1 MELQAVTSSN
11 INSIGYSPEGRTLAV
26 KFNHGGT
33 YHYAGV
39 PPEVWNG
46 MKSAESVGKYFADH
60 VKGKYPGQQQEVA
73 PT

>member
-11 INSIGYSPEGRTLAV
+11 INSIGYNPEGRKMYV

-33 YHYAGV
+33 WEYVGV
-39 PPEVWNG
+39 PPEVYAEMCG
-46 MKSAESVGKYFADH
+46 AESVGKYFADH
-60 VKGKYPGQQQEVA
+60 VKGKFPGQKQEVA